1 MSRILIIDDEP
12 QIQRLLRLLLEAEGY
27 HVATAAT
34 GQEGLIEAASRPPD
48 AIILDLGLPDIDG
61 LIVLSRLREW
71 SHAPILILSVL
82 DSGEDKIKG
91 LDLGADDYVTK
102 PFDSGELLARLRVL
116 LRRAQPLDEP
126 VFESG
131 ALRIDFSSRS
141 VTVDATHVALTATE
155 YSLLR
160 VLARHAGRI
169 VTHQQLLTAVWG
181 PNAAGQ
187 ADYLRVFLS
196 HIRRKLHAAGLPKT
210 RIVTE
215 SGIGYRL
222 AHDPSSPP
230 KDA

>member
-27 HVATAAT
+27 HVATAAS
-34 GQEGLIEAASRPPD
+34 GKEGLIEAASRPPD

-61 LIVLSRLREW
+61 LVVLSRLREW

-116 LRRAQPLDEP
+116 LRRVQPQDEP

-131 ALRIDFSSRS
+131 PLRIDFSERH
-141 VTVDATHVALTATE
+141 VTVGATHVPLTATE

-196 HIRRKLHAAGLPKT
+196 HIRRKLHDAGLPKT
-210 RIVTE
+210 RIRTE

-222 AHDPSSPP
+222 VRDE
-230 KDA
+230 